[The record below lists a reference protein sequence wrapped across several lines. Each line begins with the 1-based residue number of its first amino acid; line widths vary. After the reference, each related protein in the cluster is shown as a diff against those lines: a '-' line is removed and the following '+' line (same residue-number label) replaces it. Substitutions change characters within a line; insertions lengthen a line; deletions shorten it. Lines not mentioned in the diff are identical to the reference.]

1 MLYPVTYNGGVM
13 VAPRHS
19 VTMIAHWAEQVVTI
33 TYHAEATNTTGSGYI
48 SGDGGSLHW
57 EPFKPGF
64 VLNSQGEQIAP
75 VRSDTVSQKLLSVT
89 ARPWTGRM
97 ARPS

>member
-19 VTMIAHWAEQVVTI
+19 VTMLAHWAEQVVTI

-64 VLNSQGEQIAP
+64 VHERARASRSPRCAP
-75 VRSDTVSQKLLSVT
+75 TR
-89 ARPWTGRM
+89 
-97 ARPS
+97 